1 MTQAEIINKIN
12 NDNKAL
18 RVEVEEFK
26 NTEIAKKVT
35 TLYEKNFDEL
45 KKKMEEKGS
54 HKDIGSIYTN
64 LMTRKDTEELAKR
77 LLLDQAFFEETKQRV
92 GDMAR
97 AGGVMAKIEEK
108 ASA

>member
-1 MTQAEIINKIN
+1 M
-12 NDNKAL
+12 
-18 RVEVEEFK
+18 EVDTFK

-35 TLYEKNFDEL
+35 TTYEKNYDEL
-45 KKKMEEKGS
+45 KKKMDEKGGN
-54 HKDIGSIYTN
+54 KDIGSIYTF
-64 LMTRKDTEELAKR
+64 LMSRQDTAELAKR

-92 GDMAR
+92 HEMAK